1 MRIVRRFNIFFNL
14 IEDIFFLL
22 NFETLR
28 LVAEMSE
35 SRHELVAW
43 LNQLTNLNITKVEEC
58 GKGYVY
64 AHVKINFNCNNEYQ
78 YLQNW
83 RVIQSIFTQHKI
95 DKVVYVDRLIK
106 CKFQDNLEFLQWVK
120 KFWDQ
125 HFSGVEYNALGRRG
139 GKTASSP
146 GYSAGS
152 SSLHEQPSR
161 KVSTVSTMSTRVSS
175 NPSIAFLNSQIKTL
189 QENAAGLEKER
200 NFYFNKLRDIEI
212 LVQTAIDADPSAAQN
227 EESLLKQIQ
236 NILYSIEEGFEV
248 PDLNGDEINK
258 QMDSL
263 QIEDDD
269 TF

>member
-1 MRIVRRFNIFFNL
+1 
-14 IEDIFFLL
+14 
-22 NFETLR
+22 
-28 LVAEMSE
+28 MSE
-35 SRHELVAW
+35 SRHELIAW

-64 AHVKINFNCNNEYQ
+64 AHVFDSIYGDVPFRKINFNCNNEYQ

-95 DKVVYVDRLIK
+95 DKVVYVDRLVK

-125 HFSGVEYNALGRRG
+125 HFTGVEYNAVGRRG
-139 GKTASSP
+139 GKVSGLT
-146 GYSAGS
+146 GRSARLVGA
-152 SSLHEQPSR
+152 HEQPSR
-161 KVSTVSTMSTRVSS
+161 KVSTVSTTSTRVPS
-175 NPSIAFLNSQIKTL
+175 NPTTAFLNSQIQTL
-189 QENAAGLEKER
+189 QENAVGLEKER
-200 NFYFNKLRDIEI
+200 DFYFNKLRDIEI
-212 LVQTAIDADPSAAQN
+212 LIQTAIDADPLAAQN

-236 NILYSIEEGFEV
+236 NILYSTEEGFEV

-258 QMDSL
+258 QMEGF
-263 QIEDDD
+263 QIDDE

>member
-1 MRIVRRFNIFFNL
+1 
-14 IEDIFFLL
+14 
-22 NFETLR
+22 
-28 LVAEMSE
+28 MSE

-64 AHVKINFNCNNEYQ
+64 AHVFDSIYGGVPFRKINFNCNNEYQ

-83 RVIQSIFTQHKI
+83 RVIQCIFTQHKI
-95 DKVVYVDRLIK
+95 DKVIYVDRLVK

-125 HFSGVEYNALGRRG
+125 HFSGAEYDAIGRRG
-139 GKTASSP
+139 GKIASSS
-146 GYSAGS
+146 GYSVGS
-152 SSLHEQPSR
+152 SALHEQSSR
-161 KVSTVSTMSTRVSS
+161 KVSTVSTTSTRISS
-175 NPSIAFLNSQIKTL
+175 NPSVAFLNSQIQTL

-200 NFYFNKLRDIEI
+200 DFYFNKLRDIEI
-212 LVQTAIDADPSAAQN
+212 LVQSAIDADPSAAQN
-227 EESLLKQIQ
+227 EESLLRQIQ

-248 PDLNGDEINK
+248 PDLNGDEIK
-258 QMDSL
+258 QMNNL
-263 QIEDDD
+263 EIEDD